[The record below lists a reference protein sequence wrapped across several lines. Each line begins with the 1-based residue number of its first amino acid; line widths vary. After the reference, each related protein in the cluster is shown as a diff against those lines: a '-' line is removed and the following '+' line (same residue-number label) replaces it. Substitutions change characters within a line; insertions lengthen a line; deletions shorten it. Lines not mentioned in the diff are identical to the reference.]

1 MKKAASIFL
10 IFIYAFTT
18 TGIAVKAD
26 YCCNNLKSVK
36 VVLADGAK
44 SKDGCCTVK
53 YQSLKIKDV
62 HSAANV
68 LDAPAV
74 HFSFT
79 QTLNNFFQA
88 TSLVSQTTNHPVNI
102 HAPPLIA
109 SAPVYISNCVF
120 RI

>member
-18 TGIAVKAD
+18 TGIALKAD

-44 SKDGCCTVK
+44 SKEGCCPVK

-62 HSAANV
+62 HSAADI
-68 LDAPAV
+68 LDAPSV
-74 HFSFT
+74 NFSFI
-79 QTLNNFFQA
+79 QTLNSSFQA
-88 TSLVSQTTNHPVNI
+88 SNLVYQTTNHVVNI

-109 SAPVYISNCVF
+109 SAPVYISNCIF

>member
-1 MKKAASIFL
+1 MKKAAAIFVF
-10 IFIYAFTT
+10 IIYALSA
-18 TGIAVKAD
+18 TGVAVKAD

-44 SKDGCCTVK
+44 SKDGCCAVK

-74 HFSFT
+74 HFSFI
-79 QTLNNFFQA
+79 QTLNNFFRA
-88 TSLVSQTTNHPVNI
+88 SNLVYQTTNHTVNI

-109 SAPVYISNCVF
+109 SAPVYIF
-120 RI
+120 